1 MYFLQVIIVKIFY
14 SFSKQIKKQVF
25 AFLLHLIITE
35 RAEYQKIVYYIN
47 KKPGRLL
54 NNR

>member
-14 SFSKQIKKQVF
+14 FFSRQVKNRPS
-25 AFLLHLIITE
+25 ALLLYLIITE
-35 RAEYQKIVYYIN
+35 RAEYQKIAYYI
-47 KKPGRLL
+47 KKKTGRLL